1 MKNEER
7 FKLDHGCPS
16 ATDYWRP
23 DCWSEFH
30 EIQFGGGW
38 VEAIMGIGNWGDCI
52 LRPVKCWVFPYLHYP
67 NNRFENISVVY
78 VLLFNSVAYKL
89 LLGIKISSVT
99 VMRICRS
106 VKELLSVL
114 SIFIDDISQR
124 NSIEQLKNFVII
136 FFRFGWNLV
145 LDNSTKQ
152 VVSFVKIAESM
163 LW

>member
-1 MKNEER
+1 MKNEKR
-7 FKLDHGCPS
+7 FKLGPRLS
-16 ATDYWRP
+16 VGNWLLETGLLVGISWNSVWR
-23 DCWSEFH
+23 
-30 EIQFGGGW
+30 GW
-38 VEAIMGIGNWGDCI
+38 VESAMGIGNWGACI
-52 LRPVKCWVFPYLHYP
+52 LRPVKRWVFPSLHNP
-67 NNRFENISVVY
+67 NNHFENISVVY

>member
-1 MKNEER
+1 
-7 FKLDHGCPS
+7 
-16 ATDYWRP
+16 
-23 DCWSEFH
+23 
-30 EIQFGGGW
+30 
-38 VEAIMGIGNWGDCI
+38 
-52 LRPVKCWVFPYLHYP
+52 LHNP

-124 NSIEQLKNFVII
+124 NSIEQLKNFVI
-136 FFRFGWNLV
+136 FSFRFGWNLV
-145 LDNSTKQ
+145 FDNSTKQ
-152 VVSFVKIAESM
+152 MVSFVKIAESM
-163 LW
+163 FW

>member
-1 MKNEER
+1 MKNEKR
-7 FKLDHGCPS
+7 FKLGPRLS
-16 ATDYWRP
+16 VGNWLLETRVLVGISWNSVWR
-23 DCWSEFH
+23 
-30 EIQFGGGW
+30 GW
-38 VEAIMGIGNWGDCI
+38 VESAMGIGNWGACI

-89 LLGIKISSVT
+89 LLGIKISSRT
-99 VMRICRS
+99 VMLICRS
-106 VKELLSVL
+106 VKELLSIL